1 MSYKNTSLLRINK
14 DIEEI
19 EKSPIEG
26 IGIVSLDNNPKEYIV
41 NIRIMAGIY
50 EGYCLQLL
58 LTIPDNYPIFPPKI
72 LIYPGQPFDG
82 TYHHHIFQDNR
93 EDENGGHFK
102 KFCFDLLEND
112 FLSTTNQFSGWN
124 PSYTIS
130 TLLLQVQN
138 FLAVPDM
145 PEEHLPNKNQIEE
158 LMKSMDNY
166 ERIFYIKDDDIL
178 KIHTW
183 KNPYPEIYYK
193 DIEDEKKEIKAEDL
207 KKNR

>member
-1 MSYKNTSLLRINK
+1 MSYKNTSLLRISK
-14 DIEEI
+14 DIKEI
-19 EKSPIEG
+19 QNSPIEG

-82 TYHHHIFQDNR
+82 TYHHHIFQVKR
-93 EDENGGHFK
+93 KDENGGNFK
-102 KFCFDLLEND
+102 KFCFDSLEND
-112 FLSTTNQFSGWN
+112 FLSTSNQFSGWN
-124 PSYTIS
+124 PSYTIN

-145 PEEHLPNKNQIEE
+145 PEELLPDKNQIEK
-158 LMKSMDNY
+158 LMKSMY
-166 ERIFYIKDDDIL
+166 G
-178 KIHTW
+178 
-183 KNPYPEIYYK
+183 
-193 DIEDEKKEIKAEDL
+193 
-207 KKNR
+207 